1 MRLRS
6 ALRSVLIAGFF
17 AVLTVAVLPAS
28 VARADVDDFSYSTW
42 DSQYQIG
49 LDDEGRALMHV
60 TETVVA
66 EFPQTDQNRGI
77 VRGLAEVYGSAPLY
91 PRVISVTDGE
101 GHDVPYE
108 TESDD
113 DVLFVSIDDDTYK
126 HGSTTYV
133 IEYTM
138 RDVFHTP
145 DDAEI
150 DEFYWDLLPLDSTQ
164 DIARFTGSIRFDDA
178 LTGATAGLPSCYQGG
193 YGAKATCDLVEQA
206 GVYTVTATDL
216 GAGEGVTVAFPFE
229 PGTVTP
235 SPALQPD
242 PLTDVIPYGLAGGGL
257 LLGGAGLLSVGL
269 MKRRHRGQGDGIVV
283 AQYEVPADLPPLLAA
298 LLEGSKAKAIPA
310 EIVHL
315 GVHGALR
322 IEDGKKKPR
331 LTFLAGENVGDPLDS
346 ATLRGLFPDREP
358 GDQVDLGTPDTDL
371 ARRLSNLP
379 KTAATAASDRGLT
392 ESRRSAGGLVLGIL
406 GVVAGLIA
414 VGLAIPGLA
423 VQRPAA
429 IVAFVISVLLLAA
442 TIVLAVLLMLKKTVL
457 TPKGAETR
465 ELLLGAREYIRLA
478 EADRIRMLQS
488 YTGAERRSD
497 GEVDIIVLYERLL
510 PYAMLFGLEKEWA
523 EVLEV
528 QYERAG
534 SAPGWYAGYTMGSFG
549 SSLSTMGATLH
560 ATPVATSSSSSSGSF
575 GGGFSGGGGGGGFSG
590 GR

>member
-6 ALRSVLIAGFF
+6 ALRSVLLAGLF
-17 AVLTVAVLPAS
+17 AALAVMVLPAS
-28 VARADVDDFSYSTW
+28 VARADVNDFSYSSW
-42 DSQYQIG
+42 DSTYDIG
-49 LDDEGRALMHV
+49 LDADGRARMHV

-66 EFPQTDQNRGI
+66 QFPQTDQNKGI
-77 VRGLAEVYGSAPLY
+77 VRGLAEMYGSAPLY
-91 PRVISVTDGE
+91 PTVVSVTDGE
-101 GHDVPYE
+101 GREVPYD

-126 HGSTTYV
+126 HGAHTYV

-145 DDAEI
+145 DDADI

-164 DIARFTGSIRFDDA
+164 DVARFTGSIRFDDT
-178 LTGATAGLPSCYQGG
+178 LSGAMAGDPNCYQGG
-193 YGAKATCDLVEQA
+193 YGSKTTCELVKQTGA
-206 GVYTVTATDL
+206 YTVTATDL
-216 GAGEGVTVAFPFE
+216 SAGTGVTVAFPFT
-229 PGTVTP
+229 PGTVEP

-242 PLTDVIPYGLAGGGL
+242 PLTDVVPYALAGGGL

-269 MKRRHRGQGDGIVV
+269 MKRRHRRQGTGIVV
-283 AQYEVPADLPPLLAA
+283 AQYEVPTDLPPLLAA
-298 LLEGSKAKAIPA
+298 QVEGSTGKAIPA

-322 IEDGKKKPR
+322 IADGQKKPT
-331 LTFLAGENVGDPLDS
+331 LTFLTGENVGDPLDS
-346 ATLRGLFPDREP
+346 ASLRGLFAEREP
-358 GDQVDLGTPDTDL
+358 GEQVDLGTPDTDL

-379 KTAATAASDRGLT
+379 KAAATAAADRGLT
-392 ESRRSAGGLVLGIL
+392 ERRRSMSGVLL
-406 GVVAGLIA
+406 SLLAVVAGLVA

-429 IVAFVISVLLLAA
+429 IAAFALSILILAA
-442 TIVLAVLLMLKKTVL
+442 TIIAAIVLTLKKTVL
-457 TPKGAETR
+457 TRKGAETR

-488 YTGAERRSD
+488 YSGAERRAD
-497 GEVDIIVLYERLL
+497 GEVDVIVLYERLL

-523 EVLEV
+523 KVLEV
-528 QYERAG
+528 QYQRTG
-534 SAPGWYAGYTMGSFG
+534 SAPGWYLGYSMGSFG
-549 SSLSTMGATLH
+549 RSLSSMGSTLS